1 MNTRPSTEE
10 LHALIEARLRR
21 IGQRYTGG
29 RRALV
34 EYLANCG
41 HPVSIADIT
50 DALPELPRSSAYRH
64 LVKLQDAGVA
74 RRIAASDDFARFEL
88 AEHLTEHHHHL
99 ICTSCGKVLDVTPT
113 THFERV
119 VNFQIKSF
127 TGRAGFE
134 PSSHL
139 LDVFGTCADCR

>member
-1 MNTRPSTEE
+1 M
-10 LHALIEARLRR
+10 
-21 IGQRYTGG
+21 
-29 RRALV
+29 
-34 EYLANCG
+34 
-41 HPVSIADIT
+41 SIADIT

-119 VNFQIKSF
+119 VNFQIKLF

-134 PSSHL
+134 PSSHV